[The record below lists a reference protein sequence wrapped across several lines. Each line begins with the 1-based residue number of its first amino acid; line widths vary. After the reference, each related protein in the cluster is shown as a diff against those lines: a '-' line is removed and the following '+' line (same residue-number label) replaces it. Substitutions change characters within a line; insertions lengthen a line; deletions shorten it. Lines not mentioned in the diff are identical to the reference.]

1 MTVAPRIAREIEGKD
16 RGRVMSNA
24 LEEQPTVRRLKR
36 YPAYKDSGVDWLGEI
51 PTHWNISR
59 ISELTTLV
67 NGFPFDSERFVRGEG
82 TPLVRIRDLNAS
94 ETEVNYIGPV
104 PENVWIEPGDVIVG
118 MDGDFNVARWQ
129 GQRALL
135 NQRMCCLRA
144 HGATDMGFIAYLLP
158 MPLHVINDLTYSTTV
173 KHLSSVDV
181 RKIRLAE
188 PPPDEQ
194 RAIAGF
200 LDRETAKIDALV
212 AKKERLVEL
221 LQEKRTALIT
231 RAVTKGLDPNVTMKD
246 SGVEWLGEIPGHW
259 DAARMSRISS
269 ATSGGTPD
277 REERGYW
284 DGDIPW
290 VSPKDMKRRFIDSSE
305 DAITERALAETGI
318 KLIAPP
324 VVLIVVRGMILA
336 HTFPVAVTTVPVTI
350 NQDIKALR
358 FQHPVDPLFIAW
370 VFEGVGKGLLAAVV
384 EEAAHGT
391 RAIRMDQWRS
401 VLAPVPPIMEQHAI
415 AAFLDQETV
424 RIDALVAKV
433 RDAVGRLKELRTALI
448 SAAVTGKID
457 LREEAAA

>member
-200 LDRETAKIDALV
+200 LVRRARRPLRGPDRLLALV
-212 AKKERLVEL
+212 LLGGRLARLPPRVGGAE
-221 LQEKRTALIT
+221 
-231 RAVTKGLDPNVTMKD
+231 GLDTTRDVGYEVVAYRGRSAPEAEPAGA
-246 SGVEWLGEIPGHW
+246 GVL
-259 DAARMSRISS
+259 RC
-269 ATSGGTPD
+269 
-277 REERGYW
+277 
-284 DGDIPW
+284 
-290 VSPKDMKRRFIDSSE
+290 
-305 DAITERALAETGI
+305 ALAALGGLGI
-318 KLIAPP
+318 MQ
-324 VVLIVVRGMILA
+324 GC
-336 HTFPVAVTTVPVTI
+336 
-350 NQDIKALR
+350 
-358 FQHPVDPLFIAW
+358 
-370 VFEGVGKGLLAAVV
+370 
-384 EEAAHGT
+384 
-391 RAIRMDQWRS
+391 
-401 VLAPVPPIMEQHAI
+401 IM
-415 AAFLDQETV
+415 
-424 RIDALVAKV
+424 
-433 RDAVGRLKELRTALI
+433 
-448 SAAVTGKID
+448 
-457 LREEAAA
+457 